1 MKSQA
6 SGLAQVLQTWDRRN
20 AVKSLPA
27 NDKRCIVVGFARRRK
42 SHSVA
47 RMGIAPERIS
57 VRLSPENKRRK

>member
-27 NDKRCIVVGFARRRK
+27 MTNVVLLLALPGEGSLTALP
-42 SHSVA
+42 A
-47 RMGIAPERIS
+47 WE
-57 VRLSPENKRRK
+57 